1 MVGALRDEPR
11 GRVVQSRHLQ
21 LRLSSDNGKKLRMAD
36 SFTGGDVEDVERDR
50 TRQISAA
57 TESEIQMILHG
68 YDPSCF
74 LRFGATRRNYFTAA
88 FGGRGESSER

>member
-11 GRVVQSRHLQ
+11 GGVVQSRHLQ
-21 LRLSSDNGKKLRMAD
+21 LRLSSDNGKKLRTD
-36 SFTGGDVEDVERDR
+36 GFTGGGVEDVERDR

-57 TESEIQMILHG
+57 TESEIQGILHG

-74 LRFGATRRNYFTAA
+74 LRFGATHRNYFTAA
-88 FGGRGESSER
+88 GGRGESSER